1 LFTPQVYVSWALGS
15 LPEWKKGI
23 GGFTVCP
30 GKDLLQ
36 GHRFRQG
43 VLKPS
48 VLAAATAAAAAKAN
62 AVLACMERAPSME
75 PLNDCRGRAIVAYDD
90 LL

>member
-1 LFTPQVYVSWALGS
+1 MSWALGS

-23 GGFTVCP
+23 GGFVVSP
-30 GKDLLQ
+30 GKDLLNGQ
-36 GHRFRQG
+36 RSRKG
-43 VLKPS
+43 VVKPS

-62 AVLACMERAPSME
+62 SVLASMDKNPSVE
-75 PLNDCRGRAIVAYDD
+75 PMNDFRGRAIVAYDD